1 MHQKLHSIDQNHE
14 VSCGLRLKRKLLHY
28 VFEEDKNVCAVDQS
42 IKICVRSL
50 GTMIANPGVTC
61 INFFWVCA
69 AGLSVPLNHY
79 SLANYRP
86 HLSHFWVN
94 M

>member
-1 MHQKLHSIDQNHE
+1 MCVH
-14 VSCGLRLKRKLLHY
+14 
-28 VFEEDKNVCAVDQS
+28 S

-50 GTMIANPGVTC
+50 GTMIANPGGTC
-61 INFFWVCA
+61 INFCWVCA

-86 HLSHFWVN
+86 HLSHFC
-94 M
+94 

>member
-1 MHQKLHSIDQNHE
+1 MC
-14 VSCGLRLKRKLLHY
+14 V
-28 VFEEDKNVCAVDQS
+28 QS

-50 GTMIANPGVTC
+50 GTMIANPGGTC
-61 INFFWVCA
+61 INFCWVCA